1 MRTMAAASVG
11 EHDRA
16 LNSMNVSMFATMF
29 AQSSRVHIARDMPGW
44 ITLARMR
51 KLRVGG
57 GGPGGGSE
65 RWGGGG
71 GARGADEVRE
81 EPAGGPCARAG
92 SRAEAG
98 SRGERRGEAPD
109 ESDRYVGEP
118 GEYLLRWVVAG
129 VGDDAGRE
137 KHVHRQVHPRVV
149 PQLRAAVLRGGRAGV
164 AHYTPRRCRRLGTGC
179 RQLCYKLTVQ
189 LTRSFWSPIAHL

>member
-57 GGPGGGSE
+57 GGGLVGRTRCARSRQAGHA
-65 RWGGGG
+65 R
-71 GARGADEVRE
+71 ARGR
-81 EPAGGPCARAG
+81 ARRRG
-92 SRAEAG
+92 QEA
-98 SRGERRGEAPD
+98 SAGER
-109 ESDRYVGEP
+109 
-118 GEYLLRWVVAG
+118 
-129 VGDDAGRE
+129 
-137 KHVHRQVHPRVV
+137 HPTN
-149 PQLRAAVLRGGRAGV
+149 PTDTLASLANTSCDG
-164 AHYTPRRCRRLGTGC
+164 
-179 RQLCYKLTVQ
+179 
-189 LTRSFWSPIAHL
+189 S